1 MGAASQWT
9 SLPEQLLDLA
19 QRHGAESAEVFQ
31 SSSASRPVYF
41 EANRLKQLES
51 TQVQG
56 TALRLWHQGRPGI
69 AVAHG
74 PIEPQA
80 LLEKA
85 LAISQLNEAET
96 IELTPGTVQRY
107 PDVGE
112 TVAAQQLMA
121 WGNTAIAQIRAAYP
135 DVICEAELE
144 CDVETIR
151 IVNSKGLDYSYSDTT
166 LSCYL
171 TADWIRGDDFL
182 SVGDG
187 QTCRDHL
194 DLDRLTHQ
202 VLQRLVWAEQN
213 VTPRQGHMP
222 VLFTAKAADM
232 IWGTLQIALSGKQV
246 REGASP
252 WSDRLGEQVTSPQ
265 LSFSQNPEAGPFS
278 CPFDDEGTPTQKL
291 TFIDQGV
298 LRLFYTDRTVG
309 RELGGGSTGNGFRP
323 DLGSSPTPGLFN
335 SLIQPG
341 TQSLLELIGSL
352 DEAIVVDQM
361 LGDGA
366 GMSGDFSINV
376 DLGYYVRGGE
386 IQGRIKDTMVSGN
399 VYRALLNL
407 IALGNDG
414 EWNGG
419 CYTPSVVL
427 GGLSVTGRGF

>member
-1 MGAASQWT
+1 MGAASHWI

-19 QRHGAESAEVFQ
+19 QRRGAEAAEVFQ

-80 LLEKA
+80 LLDKA
-85 LAISQLNEAET
+85 LAISQLNDAET
-96 IELTPGTVQRY
+96 LELTPGTIQRY

-112 TVAAQQLMA
+112 MVSAQQLMD
-121 WGNTAIAQIRAAYP
+121 WGNTAISQIRAAYP
-135 DVICEAELE
+135 DAVCEAELE

-171 TADWIRGDDFL
+171 TADRVRGDDFL

-187 QTCRDHL
+187 QTCRNHL
-194 DLDRLTHQ
+194 NLDQLTHQ
-202 VLQRLVWAEQN
+202 VLQRLAWAEQN
-213 VTPRQGHMP
+213 VVSKQGRIP

-246 REGASP
+246 REGSSP
-252 WSDRLGEQVTSPQ
+252 WGDRLGEQVTSPK

-278 CPFDDEGTPTQKL
+278 CPFDDEGTPTQK
-291 TFIDQGV
+291 
-298 LRLFYTDRTVG
+298 
-309 RELGGGSTGNGFRP
+309 
-323 DLGSSPTPGLFN
+323 
-335 SLIQPG
+335 
-341 TQSLLELIGSL
+341 
-352 DEAIVVDQM
+352 
-361 LGDGA
+361 
-366 GMSGDFSINV
+366 
-376 DLGYYVRGGE
+376 
-386 IQGRIKDTMVSGN
+386 
-399 VYRALLNL
+399 
-407 IALGNDG
+407 
-414 EWNGG
+414 
-419 CYTPSVVL
+419 
-427 GGLSVTGRGF
+427 